1 MGILSRSE
9 PENNFLQQV
18 ASEMTRTDAAITAVS
33 QQHGHELETRFAD
46 DVKLGEQ
53 LSQFARANEL
63 DTALIALW
71 EEIEHY
77 PAWSSREDFDKW
89 NKLHLTDI

>member
-1 MGILSRSE
+1 MGILSWSE
-9 PENNFLQQV
+9 PEDNLLEQV
-18 ASEMTRTDAAITAVS
+18 ASKKTRTDAAIAAVS
-33 QQHGHELETRFAD
+33 QQHEHELETRFAD
-46 DVKLGEQ
+46 DVKLREQ

-77 PAWSSREDFDKW
+77 PA
-89 NKLHLTDI
+89 